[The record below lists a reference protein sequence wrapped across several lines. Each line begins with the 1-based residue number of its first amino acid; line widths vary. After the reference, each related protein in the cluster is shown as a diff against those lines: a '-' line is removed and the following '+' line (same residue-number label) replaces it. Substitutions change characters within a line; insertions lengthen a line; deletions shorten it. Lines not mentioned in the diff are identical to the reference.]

1 MKHRVVIQPSAKAEL
16 RDAYR
21 WYYNQSPT
29 AADRWLDKLLK
40 AIDTLKTHPER
51 CALAP
56 ENDAFDETIRQL
68 LYGKKRGTYR
78 ILFTVKEGVVDVLH
92 IRHAA
97 RQHLGP
103 DEI

>member
-1 MKHRVVIQPSAKAEL
+1 MKYRVLIQPSAKAEL
-16 RDAYR
+16 REAYR
-21 WYYNQSPT
+21 WYYNKSP
-29 AADRWLDKLLK
+29 AAARRWLDKLLK
-40 AIDTLKTHPER
+40 TIDTLRTQPER

-56 ENDAFDETIRQL
+56 ENDAFEETIRQL

-78 ILFTVKEGVVDVLH
+78 ILFTVKKGIVEVLH

-97 RQHLGP
+97 RQYLGP